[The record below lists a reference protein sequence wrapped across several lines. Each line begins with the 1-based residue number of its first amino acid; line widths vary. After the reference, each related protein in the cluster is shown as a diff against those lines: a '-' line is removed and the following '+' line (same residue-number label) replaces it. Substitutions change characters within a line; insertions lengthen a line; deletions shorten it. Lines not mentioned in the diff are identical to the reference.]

1 MKGHCG
7 SRACLSDPDPFGVC
21 FSSVFVRMFE
31 PQIVGY
37 FAIILPVVRAHMMRV
52 VGDW

>member
-1 MKGHCG
+1 MWKKFT
-7 SRACLSDPDPFGVC
+7 ACLSDPDPFGVC

-37 FAIILPVVRAHMMRV
+37 FAIILPVDESSR
-52 VGDW
+52 